1 MAHSLGKPSTENLQ
15 LPKRRYVCEVLRKVR
30 SSHKGC
36 PNEMSWYRCRT
47 PNRML
52 RGYSSGGR

>member
-15 LPKRRYVCEVLRKVR
+15 LPKRRYVCEVLLKVR

-36 PNEMSWYRCRT
+36 PNEMSW
-47 PNRML
+47 
-52 RGYSSGGR
+52 